1 MIPEN
6 SDILLHHESSDKIFC
21 KPISSLKG
29 KIKRTTQ
36 LLKELKVLSQ
46 DCQELETN
54 QEKDQQLF
62 SRRTLQVGAE
72 IQDARD
78 LLSTICQNRLPARKW
93 QFLFD
98 SQTEVSLFSSKDNVS
113 SETTSYFIF
122 QDGEEANEVNHCL
135 TGFDMDPSVQF
146 LGIDWERVS
155 GRCFSLSMHVNIL
168 ESVLMEDSGQEL
180 DLVLINKMLRDLA
193 AIEADVLSHSE
204 AVLRGR
210 LSQSQR
216 QLILDQQV
224 KYASLTS
231 TYQPQVQSPSVS
243 KIKMAPYLPTLLVSR
258 CPRAAAFEITVVKVD
273 PVGPTGKPRLPTW
286 TS

>member
-6 SDILLHHESSDKIFC
+6 SDILLHESSDKIFC

-62 SRRTLQVGAE
+62 SRRTLQVGTE

-113 SETTSYFIF
+113 SETTSSYFKY
-122 QDGEEANEVNHCL
+122 H
-135 TGFDMDPSVQF
+135 F
-146 LGIDWERVS
+146 LGWRRS
-155 GRCFSLSMHVNIL
+155 
-168 ESVLMEDSGQEL
+168 
-180 DLVLINKMLRDLA
+180 
-193 AIEADVLSHSE
+193 
-204 AVLRGR
+204 
-210 LSQSQR
+210 
-216 QLILDQQV
+216 
-224 KYASLTS
+224 
-231 TYQPQVQSPSVS
+231 
-243 KIKMAPYLPTLLVSR
+243 
-258 CPRAAAFEITVVKVD
+258 
-273 PVGPTGKPRLPTW
+273 
-286 TS
+286 

>member
-98 SQTEVSLFSSKDNVS
+98 SQTEVSLFSKDNVS
-113 SETTSYFIF
+113 SETTSCFKYHF
-122 QDGEEANEVNHCL
+122 
-135 TGFDMDPSVQF
+135 
-146 LGIDWERVS
+146 S
-155 GRCFSLSMHVNIL
+155 GWRRS
-168 ESVLMEDSGQEL
+168 
-180 DLVLINKMLRDLA
+180 
-193 AIEADVLSHSE
+193 
-204 AVLRGR
+204 
-210 LSQSQR
+210 
-216 QLILDQQV
+216 
-224 KYASLTS
+224 
-231 TYQPQVQSPSVS
+231 
-243 KIKMAPYLPTLLVSR
+243 
-258 CPRAAAFEITVVKVD
+258 
-273 PVGPTGKPRLPTW
+273 
-286 TS
+286 